1 MTHFIHEQH
10 TGGTLK
16 YIKKTKTL
24 NIILCVSF
32 FETHIKITLRKFL
45 IHLGGLML
53 LSMNEDFSMSKH
65 DITYQPC
72 TAMLE
77 VFLLK
82 VFFNSYSFISIED
95 VKFANFWWLKILKL
109 S

>member
-16 YIKKTKTL
+16 YIKKTKTS

-82 VFFNSYSFISIED
+82 VFFFIVIHL
-95 VKFANFWWLKILKL
+95 FPLKMLNLPTSGGSKY
-109 S
+109 